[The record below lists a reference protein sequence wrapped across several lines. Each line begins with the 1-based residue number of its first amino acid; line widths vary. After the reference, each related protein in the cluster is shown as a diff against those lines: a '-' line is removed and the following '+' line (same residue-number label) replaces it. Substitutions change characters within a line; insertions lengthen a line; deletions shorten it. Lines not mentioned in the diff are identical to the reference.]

1 MWPIA
6 TYPCDSLMTINAK
19 YSFEVDLRNA
29 NICKTKVA
37 KPLNT
42 VAQCS
47 AHNTD
52 AKYWKKDN
60 VFDQI
65 KTNFQGVCLSPL
77 VQGVDTNIFDGFGK
91 EKYQRI
97 ICCQGK
103 EGVGGATKRWN
114 MQQWMQERGG
124 RPLSLCSTHLRVANA
139 RDKRIFHGK
148 TPLSDW
154 LVDTLRFSGVDHF
167 CFLQFATQ
175 KTARERCWACAT
187 SLTQTSPCPTRW
199 SLSTTPYHQLD
210 LWRTL
215 ESQSTTIVW
224 KYTFK
229 DTHHHQ
235 HISNIQ
241 STILLLTAYFYSS
254 TDDKVQLCRWQ
265 EYNCD
270 CQSCRLFVASAPFLP
285 TTDELCNL
293 ARGASARNVQL
304 DLITKSARMLQLKAA
319 PSSTARWPCV
329 CLRGSAASVV
339 CPQPALFGDHT
350 FGFRPKSASH
360 RKFSYFA
367 AVVVGFNW
375 INSKVGACGGNFWNW
390 GVRQL

>member
-52 AKYWKKDN
+52 AKYWKRDN

-124 RPLSLCSTHLRVANA
+124 RPLSLCSTHLPVANA
-139 RDKRIFHGK
+139 RDKRIYHGK

-154 LVDTLRFSGVDHF
+154 LVDTSRFSGVDHF
-167 CFLQFATQ
+167 CFFAVRNPEDSKRAMLGMCYILDPDLSMPNKVVIINNAISST
-175 KTARERCWACAT
+175 R
-187 SLTQTSPCPTRW
+187 SLTNPWEPM
-199 SLSTTPYHQLD
+199 
-210 LWRTL
+210 
-215 ESQSTTIVW
+215 
-224 KYTFK
+224 
-229 DTHHHQ
+229 
-235 HISNIQ
+235 NN
-241 STILLLTAYFYSS
+241 YSV
-254 TDDKVQLCRWQ
+254 K
-265 EYNCD
+265 
-270 CQSCRLFVASAPFLP
+270 
-285 TTDELCNL
+285 
-293 ARGASARNVQL
+293 
-304 DLITKSARMLQLKAA
+304 IHLQRH
-319 PSSTARWPCV
+319 PS
-329 CLRGSAASVV
+329 
-339 CPQPALFGDHT
+339 D
-350 FGFRPKSASH
+350 
-360 RKFSYFA
+360 
-367 AVVVGFNW
+367 
-375 INSKVGACGGNFWNW
+375 I
-390 GVRQL
+390 